1 MNHNSINQEQTHF
14 SDAEGLLDFA
24 AIKLS
29 LLLLFLITTFVHK
42 TVSSDSAEN
51 RMNDHLK
58 TTLHYYDASIT
69 DVICFLVNR
78 I

>member
-29 LLLLFLITTFVHK
+29 
-42 TVSSDSAEN
+42 SSDSAEN
-51 RMNDHLK
+51 RINGHLN
-58 TTLHYYDASIT
+58 TQHSLYSH
-69 DVICFLVNR
+69 
-78 I
+78 